1 MCEYY
6 GADTSDLR
14 KKKLFF
20 FDLDGTVYKDNSLF
34 DGSLELL
41 NLIQTKYGDYVFL
54 TNNSSKSVS
63 DYLKKVQSIG
73 IQAEFENF
81 CTSSQVTARYL
92 LENYPDKLI
101 YCQGTNSMIEEFN
114 SFGISTTTEISDD
127 VGVVVVGFDTE
138 LTSEKL
144 SITCQLLF
152 RELPFIATNKDLV
165 CPTSFGF
172 IPDCGSICM
181 MLENATGRKPKYI
194 GKPNSEMIIQTAKRF
209 NCKLDDCVIIGDRL
223 YTDIATGVNAGIAS
237 ICVLTGESDI
247 EDIQNSE
254 IKPTYIF
261 KSVKEIYK
269 SLL

>member
-1 MCEYY
+1 M
-6 GADTSDLR
+6 
-14 KKKLFF
+14 FF
-20 FDLDGTVYKDNSLF
+20 FDLGGTVYKDNTLF

-41 NLIQTKYGDYVFL
+41 DLIQKRYGNYVLL
-54 TNNSSKSVS
+54 TNNFSKSVS
-63 DYLKKVQSIG
+63 DYLKKVHSIG
-73 IQAEFENF
+73 INAAFENF

-92 LENYPDKLI
+92 LENYPDKSI
-101 YCQGTNSMIEEFN
+101 YCQGTVSMIEEFR
-114 SFGISTTTEISDD
+114 SFGISATTEISDD

-144 SITCQLLF
+144 SKTCQLLF
-152 RELPFIATNKDLV
+152 RGLPFIATNKDLV

-194 GKPNSEMIIQTAKRF
+194 GKPNSEMIVQTAKRF
-209 NCKLDDCVIIGDRL
+209 NCELDDCVIIGDRL

-237 ICVLTGESDI
+237 ICMLTGESDI
-247 EDIQNSE
+247 NDIHHSE

-261 KSVKEIYK
+261 ESVKEIYEC
-269 SLL
+269 LL